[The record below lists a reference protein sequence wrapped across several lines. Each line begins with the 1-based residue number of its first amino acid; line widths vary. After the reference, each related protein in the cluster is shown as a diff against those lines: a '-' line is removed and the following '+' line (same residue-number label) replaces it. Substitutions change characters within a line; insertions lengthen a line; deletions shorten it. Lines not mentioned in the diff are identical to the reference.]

1 MPQGFEWIIS
11 CRIAERISKAFKPMM
26 PDEVD
31 NYSKEWLQRISFYFR
46 VIDELAEEKAERDK
60 RKQNM
65 R

>member
-1 MPQGFEWIIS
+1 
-11 CRIAERISKAFKPMM
+11 MM